1 MVFGIEIITSEK
13 SSKEK
18 KSVGDWTQS
27 THKCA
32 NEVTMRTEDLY
43 DAWEI
48 DLENHSRELAQA
60 LFLSLMQGILGKRK
74 IEYRISDAGIN
85 TLNYSSWAAKHTMI
99 LTDRLSTWTGTL

>member
-32 NEVTMRTEDLY
+32 NEVTMRAADLY

-48 DLENHSRELAQA
+48 DLENHSWELAQA
-60 LFLSLMQGILGKRK
+60 LFLSSMRILGKRK
-74 IEYRISDAGIN
+74 IEHRILDVGIN
-85 TLNYSSWAAKHTMI
+85 AL
-99 LTDRLSTWTGTL
+99 

>member
-18 KSVGDWTQS
+18 KSVVGDWTQS

-32 NEVTMRTEDLY
+32 NEVTMSTEDLY

-48 DLENHSRELAQA
+48 ELENHSWELA
-60 LFLSLMQGILGKRK
+60 
-74 IEYRISDAGIN
+74 
-85 TLNYSSWAAKHTMI
+85 
-99 LTDRLSTWTGTL
+99 